1 MFLSDFN
8 AGALM
13 FWREFECF
21 EMVFDLFAV
30 FSTGQFDSITL
41 QITRLQVIP
50 EPTQQ
55 KTALKM
61 TQFKL

>member
-1 MFLSDFN
+1 
-8 AGALM
+8 M